1 MSKVLVPLAQ
11 GFEDMEAITITD
23 ILRRAN
29 IDVTTAGLE
38 NGAITGSRGTVVL
51 PDTVLDDI
59 LDNGLELNFDMIVLP
74 GGQPGAT
81 NLKNDSRIINLLKK
95 MSAAGKYVGAICA
108 APGVLAHAGVLS
120 NRRATAYPG
129 TLTEENYPDIT
140 AIDDIVVT
148 DGKIITSR
156 GPGTAIDFSLQL
168 IALLESKQVEDK
180 VEAALVRP

>member
-11 GFEDMEAITITD
+11 GFEDMEAITMTD

-29 IDVTTAGLE
+29 IEVTTAGLE
-38 NGAITGSRGTVVL
+38 AGTVTGSRGTVVT
-51 PDTVLDDI
+51 PDTTLAQ
-59 LDNGLELNFDMIVLP
+59 LLESGLGTDFDMIALP

-81 NLKNDSRIINLLKK
+81 NLKNDQRIIGLIKEMAAAKK
-95 MSAAGKYVGAICA
+95 YIAAVCA
-108 APGVLAHAGVLS
+108 APGVLAHAGVLA
-120 NRRATAYPG
+120 NRRSTAYPG
-129 TLTEENYPDIT
+129 TFTAENYPDVI

-168 IALLESKQVEDK
+168 IELLDGKQLRDK
-180 VEAALVRP
+180 VETALVRP

>member
-1 MSKVLVPLAQ
+1 MSKVLIPLAQ

-29 IDVTTAGLE
+29 IEVITAGIE
-38 NGAITGSRGTVVL
+38 NGMITGSRGTVVQ
-51 PDTVLDDI
+51 PDTSLDDI
-59 LDNGLELNFDMIVLP
+59 LDNNLELDFDMIVLP

-81 NLKNDSRIINLLKK
+81 NLKNDSRVINLIKK
-95 MSAAGKYVGAICA
+95 MANAGKYIGAICA
-108 APGVLAHAGVLS
+108 APGVLAHAGLLTG
-120 NRRATAYPG
+120 RRATAYPG
-129 TLTEENYPDIT
+129 TLTDKNNPDVT

-168 IALLESKQVEDK
+168 ISLLENKQLREE